1 METSKQNN
9 KEETE
14 PQAAPQ
20 AKNQVEKSEAVEA
33 VVSQLDLRFRDEIA
47 GQPGGENIR
56 RCFACG
62 TCAAGCPVTEVD
74 SEYNCRRIIR
84 QILLGMRD
92 EVLSSP
98 LIWFCLVCYRCYVR
112 CPQKVNFT
120 DIMRVLR
127 YLAVKEKRVSPEV
140 FEQITKLDR
149 FSQVVRHDLVKGFFE
164 NKDVSLEELESHVSG
179 AMKEALVK

>member
-1 METSKQNN
+1 METSTENN

-14 PQAAPQ
+14 AQAVPEAQ
-20 AKNQVEKSEAVEA
+20 NRAEKFESAEA

-47 GQPGGENIR
+47 SQPGGENIR

-84 QILLGMRD
+84 QILMGMRD

-98 LIWFCLVCYRCYVR
+98 MIWFCLVCYRCYVR

-127 YLAVKEKRVSPEV
+127 YLAVKEKRVSPIV
-140 FEQITKLDR
+140 FERIAKLDR

-164 NKDVSLEELESHVSG
+164 NKNVSLEELENHVAG
-179 AMKEALVK
+179 AMNEALAK